1 MSTVIS
7 FTRFGLFQYYRLTL
21 LMSAL
26 WGIVWQD
33 APAQELDTARSTQM
47 VEIDGYKVR
56 VQSAGLAGRKQGS
69 PVIIMEAGLSNSLEV
84 WNKVFS
90 QVASAAPVVAYDRA
104 GMGRSEWDNMT
115 PTPQHVTARLRRLL
129 SKMEVEPPYVLVGY
143 SLGGI
148 FARYFAA
155 YYPDDIAGMV
165 YVDPGPI
172 ITQSLADEI
181 APFDSVGAGREGY
194 EAYLSSFG
202 AIMESR
208 SPAVKAEYRAMRNL
222 LALDPKDRDLRAAP
236 DVPVVVLIS
245 AKPFPPFMKF
255 SFDQEQH
262 YKVDVRHRIRML
274 QGWALSSPKGTIV
287 VSNQTTH
294 AIPREDPE
302 LIVWG
307 VRRVLAAAR

>member
-1 MSTVIS
+1 M
-7 FTRFGLFQYYRLTL
+7 
-21 LMSAL
+21 AL
-26 WGIVWQD
+26 YVVVGWGTK
-33 APAQELDTARSTQM
+33 AQPVDTARTTRM
-47 VEIDGYKVR
+47 VEVDGYQVR
-56 VQSAGLAGRKQGS
+56 VQVAGLGSRQRGS
-69 PVIIMEAGLSNSLEV
+69 PVIILEAGLSNSLEV

-104 GMGRSEWDNMT
+104 GMGRSDWDNMT

-129 SKMEVEPPYVLVGY
+129 LTMDVAPPYVLVGY
-143 SLGGI
+143 SWGGI
-148 FARYFAA
+148 LARYFAG
-155 YYPDDIAGMV
+155 YYPTEIAGIV

-172 ITQSLADEI
+172 ITQSLADEL
-181 APFDSVGAGREGY
+181 APFDSVGAGREGH
-194 EAYLSSFG
+194 EAYWSSFG
-202 AIMESR
+202 ALIERR
-208 SPAVKAEYRAMRNL
+208 SPAAKAEFRAMRNL
-222 LALDPKDRDLRAAP
+222 FVLNPGDRDLRAVP

-274 QGWALSSPKGTIV
+274 QGWALNSPKGTIV

-302 LIVWG
+302 LIVWA